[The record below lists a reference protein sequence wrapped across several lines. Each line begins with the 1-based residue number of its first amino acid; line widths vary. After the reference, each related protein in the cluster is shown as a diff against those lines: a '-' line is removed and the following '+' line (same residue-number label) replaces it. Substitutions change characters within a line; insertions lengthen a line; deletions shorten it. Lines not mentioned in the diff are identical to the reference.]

1 MISYL
6 YLPYS
11 SYLPR
16 FFACSVTYISSTPDY
31 ADQSCLPCPNI
42 PFEQLPCEQQH
53 LIPDEYPTSSLG
65 LAPPHSDWHPTES
78 QQPGGSRF
86 HSGQTTSGPHRCVPS
101 NPGHCQQTTSNLVPP
116 HHFSLFD
123 FFFIYYYYY
132 YYFRIS
138 PNILQILSWIGS
150 DSLLLSSYLSLS
162 FLFSLPP
169 PLFLLTTISSA
180 SSPFD
185 IPSYSYSFSLSP
197 SISSSSLHHNVRQ
210 IHPRG

>member
-123 FFFIYYYYY
+123 FFFYLLLLLLL
-132 YYFRIS
+132 FSDQSKHS
-138 PNILQILSWIGS
+138 PNSLLDRLRLSPAVILSFS
-150 DSLLLSSYLSLS
+150 FFSLLSS
-162 FLFSLPP
+162 
-169 PLFLLTTISSA
+169 
-180 SSPFD
+180 SSPLPTYYHLLCF
-185 IPSYSYSFSLSP
+185 FTF
-197 SISSSSLHHNVRQ
+197 
-210 IHPRG
+210 